1 MNFDYDDLSNLRH
14 YNETWKLLNAEHAPL
29 ILAFLQQA
37 FISRGVSVAPES
49 ELCQIL
55 ENVIFTATNGSSTF
69 TNEPTAYLTE
79 WSSDSKRWLRRTY
92 KSGSDEPFYD
102 ITPASQKAIEFINSL
117 HTYSFVGTESRFR
130 SIIDLLRQITMGTVA
145 EPSDVIRDLELQIS
159 VLTQRL
165 ENAKRG
171 QIDRLS
177 EIEVLDRFQ
186 QFEQLARMLVSDFR
200 SVEYNLRDLDKGIRQ
215 KIAMW
220 SGSKG
225 ELLQSVLENS
235 DGIENS
241 QQGRSVSAFS
251 FLLLNPNLQDE
262 VRGMIDELYE
272 LSFVKN
278 INYDKNVKNVYRA
291 WITGNEHIQKTM
303 GALSK
308 QLRHFIDDKVFLEN
322 RRILELIRDIEK
334 KVIEGRLLDNKDFK
348 SECIGLLLDLP
359 AADINLPFERP
370 LYTVKEK
377 IRFDTRNIEEGGN
390 DSNVDSLFDISSVDR
405 AALTHN
411 IRMLLSDSDEV
422 SLSDV
427 IDKYPLKKGLTEL
440 LTYFSVIDDNFE
452 VKEDPLI
459 QDEIAWQSETDPE
472 ITRFTTINRA
482 YIREKH

>member
-1 MNFDYDDLSNLRH
+1 M
-14 YNETWKLLNAEHAPL
+14 
-29 ILAFLQQA
+29 
-37 FISRGVSVAPES
+37 
-49 ELCQIL
+49 
-55 ENVIFTATNGSSTF
+55 
-69 TNEPTAYLTE
+69 
-79 WSSDSKRWLRRTY
+79 
-92 KSGSDEPFYD
+92 
-102 ITPASQKAIEFINSL
+102 
-117 HTYSFVGTESRFR
+117 
-130 SIIDLLRQITMGTVA
+130 
-145 EPSDVIRDLELQIS
+145 
-159 VLTQRL
+159 LTQRL

-472 ITRFTTINRA
+472 ITRFTTITRA